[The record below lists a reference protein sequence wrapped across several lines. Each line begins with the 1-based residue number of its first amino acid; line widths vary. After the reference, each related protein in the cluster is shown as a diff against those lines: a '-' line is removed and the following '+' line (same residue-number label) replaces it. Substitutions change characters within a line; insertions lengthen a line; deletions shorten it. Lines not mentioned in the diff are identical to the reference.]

1 MLSIN
6 WLILSVLMRVHRRSL
21 LPCQGKWR
29 GVPCTMYGVPC
40 TKHQIVAWRQWFLTA
55 CVLWHFIT
63 SSNCSSPRISN
74 VDQRIR
80 EWSES
85 ARMKFQKGL
94 GSWLHFP
101 WNSVSYRY
109 SIINPQNVSF
119 SKTTRPSLSN
129 VNQADGTDGKKD
141 TSRFTMPVRAPII
154 YFFRSEH
161 TDIDKKT
168 RNGSS
173 MLTYR

>member
-1 MLSIN
+1 
-6 WLILSVLMRVHRRSL
+6 
-21 LPCQGKWR
+21 
-29 GVPCTMYGVPC
+29 
-40 TKHQIVAWRQWFLTA
+40 
-55 CVLWHFIT
+55 
-63 SSNCSSPRISN
+63 
-74 VDQRIR
+74 
-80 EWSES
+80 
-85 ARMKFQKGL
+85 MKFQKGL

-154 YFFRSEH
+154 FFSNGAHRHRQKKHATDHPCLHTPIKLESINLATQTILHQEADKRAEVAIGTLEH
-161 TDIDKKT
+161 GLYHSNPIAT
-168 RNGSS
+168 RTSTATAASS
-173 MLTYR
+173 S